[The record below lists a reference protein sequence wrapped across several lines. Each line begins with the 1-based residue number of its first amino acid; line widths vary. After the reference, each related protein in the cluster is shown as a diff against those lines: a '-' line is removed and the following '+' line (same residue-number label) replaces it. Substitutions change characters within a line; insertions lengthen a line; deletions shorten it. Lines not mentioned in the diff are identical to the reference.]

1 MKRFRK
7 RFWKEVAT
15 SSGKDAFGITLDGK
29 PIKTPAGAELLVP
42 NIALAEAIAKEW
54 EAQGENVEPNSM
66 PMFQFSLT
74 ALDRVAPQ
82 RHKIIDEIASYGAS
96 DLLCYREAQDHKL
109 KQHQHEIWQPYL
121 AWFEEQFEVSLLV
134 TEGVMPITQPPKTLK
149 RMRAIVAEYDDF
161 ALAGL
166 HSLTTLTGSLV
177 LGMAV
182 AKGYVSAEKV
192 TVAAF
197 LDMRWQQE
205 KWGSDEEANQLL
217 RARIESLLEAERY
230 LALL

>member
-1 MKRFRK
+1 MK

-15 SSGKDAFGITLDGK
+15 SKVKDAFGITLDGK
-29 PIKTPAGAELLVP
+29 PIKTPTKADLLVP
-42 NIALAEAIAKEW
+42 SLALAEAIAKEW
-54 EAQGENVEPNSM
+54 NEQGENVVPESM

-82 RHKIIDEIASYGAS
+82 REAIIDEIASYGAS
-96 DLLCYREAQDHKL
+96 DLLCYREAQDHNL

-134 TEGVMPITQPPKTLK
+134 TEGVMPISQSPQALK
-149 RMRAIVAEYDDF
+149 RMGEIVATYDDF

-182 AKGYVSAEKV
+182 AKEYVSAEKV
-192 TVAAF
+192 TAAAF

-205 KWGSDEEANQLL
+205 KWGSDEEAEQVM

>member
-1 MKRFRK
+1 MK

-15 SSGKDAFGITLDGK
+15 SSGKNAFGITLDGK

-42 NIALAEAIAKEW
+42 NANLAEAIAKEW
-54 EAQGENVEPNSM
+54 NEQGENVEPYSM

-82 RHKIIDEIASYGAS
+82 RHVIIDEIASYGAS
-96 DLLCYREAQDHKL
+96 DLLCYREAQDRNL
-109 KQHQHEIWQPYL
+109 KQHQQKVWQPYL
-121 AWFEEQFEVSLLV
+121 AWFEEQFEVSLSV
-134 TEGVMPITQPPKTLK
+134 TEGVMPISQSPQAIK
-149 RMRAIVAEYDDF
+149 RMGEIVAKYDNF

-182 AKGYVSAEKV
+182 AKEYVSAEKV
-192 TVAAF
+192 TAAAF
-197 LDMRWQQE
+197 LDMLWQQE
-205 KWGSDEEANQLL
+205 KWGADEEAEQLL
-217 RARIESLLEAERY
+217 LARIESLLEAERY

>member
-1 MKRFRK
+1 MK

-15 SSGKDAFGITLDGK
+15 SKVKDAFGITLDGK
-29 PIKTPAGAELLVP
+29 PIKTPTKADLLVP
-42 NIALAEAIAKEW
+42 SLALAEAIAKEW
-54 EAQGENVEPNSM
+54 DAQGENVEPKSM

-96 DLLCYREAQDHKL
+96 DLLCYREAQDRNL

-134 TEGVMPITQPPKTLK
+134 TEGVMPISQSQKAVK
-149 RMRAIVAEYDDF
+149 RMGEIVATYDDF

-192 TVAAF
+192 TAAAF

-205 KWGSDEEANQLL
+205 KWGPDKEAEQVM
-217 RARIESLLEAERY
+217 RTRIESLLEAERY